1 MIRESTLIFK
11 PVFDINLH
19 TQILV
24 ATSRRPFYEQESR
37 NKSVTRSAPT
47 GDGTKGVAIKPTDL
61 HLPCLGCRAHLS
73 FCGGVIQEYL
83 QAWERGMPETVAALC
98 NSLYVDD

>member
-1 MIRESTLIFK
+1 MERDGQPLYS
-11 PVFDINLH
+11 
-19 TQILV
+19 V

-47 GDGTKGVAIKPTDL
+47 GDCTKGVAIEPTDL
-61 HLPCLGCRAHLS
+61 HLPYLGYRAHLS
-73 FCGGVIQEYL
+73 FGGGVTQEYL
-83 QAWERGMPETVAALC
+83 QAWERGMPETVAALR